1 MQTTA
6 ISAAPIDRTE
16 LPSMLATL
24 CNYESQFGPYHPH
37 TLRLMGQV
45 ADAYWQAGELGHARP
60 LLQRVIQ
67 DVGRCLSRDHE
78 LRLKAIASLRDL
90 FVAQGDYE
98 SAAAVQRELLECQI
112 QRLGDDHPETLATRG
127 ILATI
132 LLEQVP
138 SDSASEVC

>member
-1 MQTTA
+1 MQTAT
-6 ISAAPIDRTE
+6 ISAAPIDRAE

-24 CNYESQFGPYHPH
+24 CYYDSQFGPYHPH

-45 ADAYWQAGELGHARP
+45 ADAYWQAGELDRARP
-60 LLQRVIQ
+60 LLQRVIK

-90 FVAQGDYE
+90 LVVQGDHD

-112 QRLGDDHPETLATRG
+112 QRLGSDHPETLATRA
-127 ILATI
+127 ILATM
-132 LLEQVP
+132 LLQQVP
-138 SDSASEVC
+138 SESAREVC